1 MLISTSPRVELC
13 LPMIIRFCFIKKSK
27 SLLDIL
33 AKGDF
38 RLWGPPPL
46 ASGLDIGLEFEVVIV
61 LVGEGILFES
71 FKLNKAQASLSCG
84 LLTAIRLLFEL
95 FVFEAATTDWAEA
108 AEVAA
113 IFDVIL
119 AHCLTAAAAG
129 HFWKMVLKKNNKY
142 FP

>member
-84 LLTAIRLLFEL
+84 LLAIRLLFEL
-95 FVFEAATTDWAEA
+95 FVEAATTDWAEA

-119 AHCLTAAAAG
+119 AHSEISLLTAAAAG
-129 HFWKMVLKKNNKY
+129 LLENGFKEK
-142 FP
+142 

>member
-38 RLWGPPPL
+38 RLWDWPPWLPPPL
-46 ASGLDIGLEFEVVIV
+46 ETPSGLDMGLEFIEVDIIV
-61 LVGEGILFES
+61 LVGEGILLES

-84 LLTAIRLLFEL
+84 LLVIKLLFEL
-95 FVFEAATTDWAEA
+95 FVVVVAEA
-108 AEVAA
+108 LCADEVAA
-113 IFDVIL
+113 IF
-119 AHCLTAAAAG
+119 
-129 HFWKMVLKKNNKY
+129 
-142 FP
+142 

>member
-1 MLISTSPRVELC
+1 M
-13 LPMIIRFCFIKKSK
+13 
-27 SLLDIL
+27 
-33 AKGDF
+33 
-38 RLWGPPPL
+38 

-84 LLTAIRLLFEL
+84 LLAIRLLFEL
-95 FVFEAATTDWAEA
+95 FVEAATTDWAEA

-119 AHCLTAAAAG
+119 AHSEISLLTAAAAG
-129 HFWKMVLKKNNKY
+129 LLENGFKE
-142 FP
+142 